1 MNYLST
7 KKIRKRS
14 IFEIITVAFV
24 VVAFALAITSGVG
37 AFILMNPRQGKVTP
51 RLQTLDQQSSQP
63 QTLYE
68 EASHAFLA
76 ALDSHVLVR
85 DKSFFMQNR

>member
-37 AFILMNPRQGKVTP
+37 VFILMNPRQGKVTP